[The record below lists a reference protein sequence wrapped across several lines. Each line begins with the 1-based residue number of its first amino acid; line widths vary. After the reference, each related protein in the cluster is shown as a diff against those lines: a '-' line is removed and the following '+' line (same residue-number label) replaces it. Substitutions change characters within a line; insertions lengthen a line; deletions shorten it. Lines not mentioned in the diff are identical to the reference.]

1 MVANSFF
8 NFCFGRST
16 TAFPTSYKFIAY
28 VVIVFIL
35 ISTWHLCRY
44 RSINKSK
51 IQVRGLL
58 IRKMGGGGGGCPLRC
73 PGTSLGQR
81 SGLPAGYTWEFC
93 HTRQAAPSSVY
104 WNSGQPSW
112 QSATSKYEKVAIS
125 VENRVGCPWATRG
138 NFAMQIRLPV

>member
-58 IRKMGGGGGGCPLRC
+58 IRKMGGGGGVVAHFVAQGLH
-73 PGTSLGQR
+73 LGN
-81 SGLPAGYTWEFC
+81 G
-93 HTRQAAPSSVY
+93 
-104 WNSGQPSW
+104 
-112 QSATSKYEKVAIS
+112 
-125 VENRVGCPWATRG
+125 VGCPRATRE
-138 NFAMQIRLPV
+138 NFAIQGRLPLLPYIETVGSLVDSPLHPNMKKSPSQWKIEWAAHELHVGILQCK